1 MVKKKYILT
10 LCLCFSMFTLAGCVK
25 VTELNE
31 EEQDIIAEYSAGIL
45 LQHDAK
51 YSRKLLKSEA
61 TVQPAVTA
69 APTLAA
75 EPTQSPQS
83 SGTKGEETEPEET
96 VNEVTLNELYGVKG
110 MNVTYNSYTICKE
123 YPKKSS
129 SFQLTSKK
137 GERLLVVR
145 FKVKNTS
152 SKPMKINLIQRKI
165 SYPLDLDGTVYEP
178 TIVIQKNGGLNY
190 LKTNLKAG
198 ASEEAVLVYEIPEEA
213 VKPAAITL
221 TAQDGDN
228 ASILRI
234 KEG

>member
-31 EEQDIIAEYSAGIL
+31 EEQNIIAEYSAGIL

-51 YSRKLLKSEA
+51 YSRKLLKSETAQPEA
-61 TVQPAVTA
+61 TEAS
-69 APTLAA
+69 TLAP
-75 EPTQSPQS
+75 EPTQNPQS
-83 SGTKGEETEPEET
+83 AGPTGGETEPEET
-96 VNEVTLNELYGVKG
+96 VNEVALNELYGVKG

-129 SFQLTSKK
+129 SFQLTSKE

-152 SKPMKINLIQRKI
+152 SKSMKINLIKRKI
-165 SYPLDLDGTVYEP
+165 SYPLDLDGTVYDP

-190 LKTNLKAG
+190 LKTNLNAG
-198 ASEEAVLVYEIPEEA
+198 ASEEAILVYEIPA
-213 VKPAAITL
+213 DAANPAAVTL

-228 ASILRI
+228 ASTLRL